1 MKKQLL
7 LFVISIFIV
16 VFGAMLKIFEVSVA
30 SWLILIGALSVLGSL
45 ILMLI
50 NLLSS
55 KSKNL

>member
-7 LFVISIFIV
+7 LFVISILIV

>member
-1 MKKQLL
+1 MKKQLF